1 MIYLCE
7 TSFTREDWR
16 QKLLDSLRSEHF
28 TLTMNIKKLC
38 VQLCSSSLNMSKMAQ
53 LIQSKKTAKQQ
64 KVFYF
69 AAEVIKPRQPKT
81 TTPNVTT
88 KVYKKLDAKK
98 CGEIG
103 PRGNRS
109 VDITFT
115 ARTGGGNGLQIN
127 RKEGISL
134 WMDQIDLK
142 SEVPIRSDLYGCHA
156 VSVKTK
162 SRRKVSNLAPKNKS
176 RQKVSNLA
184 SGRKVSNPM
193 ER

>member
-1 MIYLCE
+1 
-7 TSFTREDWR
+7 
-16 QKLLDSLRSEHF
+16 
-28 TLTMNIKKLC
+28 
-38 VQLCSSSLNMSKMAQ
+38 MSKMAQ
-53 LIQSKKTAKQQ
+53 SIQSKKTAKQQ

-88 KVYKKLDAKK
+88 KVYKKLDQRN

-109 VDITFT
+109 VEITFT
-115 ARTGGGNGLQIN
+115 ASTGGGNDLQIN

-134 WMDQIDLK
+134 WMHKMDRK
-142 SEVPIRSDLYGCHA
+142 NEVPIRSDLDGCHA

-176 RQKVSNLA
+176 RQKVSNPQDVGQKCRETACMGTL
-184 SGRKVSNPM
+184 KTKFP
-193 ER
+193 